1 MWAKFFIDHP
11 RFAMVISIVMALAG
25 VISITQLPVAQYPDV
40 TPPQI
45 RVSATFR
52 GANAQTVAKTVGA
65 PLEEAING
73 VDGMIYMNSTSS
85 NNGSYQLYVTFK
97 IGTNPDMALVKVQN
111 RVQQAQPQLPSE
123 VTANGITV
131 RTAFSDTLGM
141 VAITSPHGSY
151 NNLQLMDYAYR
162 NVKNVLSRVP
172 GMGDVS
178 VFGGRYSIRVWLD
191 PDRMASLGLSI
202 SDISSAIQ
210 SQNKQ
215 ASIGSIGA
223 APTDASQPLMYT
235 LTAKGRLSNV
245 SDFENIIVRTSDGG
259 MVKLG
264 DIARIE
270 LGSENYSYSNM
281 LNGEQAAMISMTQ
294 SSGSNALTV
303 MTGAKEVLAKLSK
316 DLPNDM
322 KFVLGYDSTEYVKE
336 TIKEIL
342 STLILTF
349 LLVVFVCWLFLQ
361 DWKVTLVPV
370 AAIPVSLLATFAGLA
385 FMGYSINILSL
396 FGLVLVI
403 GTVVDDAIV
412 VVERVTFIMDRDH
425 CDPKAATLQAMKDI
439 TGPMVATTLVF
450 LAIFVP
456 VAFMSGITGQIY
468 RQFAVT
474 ISISVMCSLV
484 FALTMSPAMC
494 AHLFTRIHKV
504 KHGPLAWF
512 NTGLANTTKF
522 YVDKSTW
529 IARRR
534 WLTASLVCIVIG
546 LCIFVIKVSPTAF
559 IPDEDQGTIFVSVQ
573 LPEGSAKERTFTL
586 LNQMAAQMKKVPG
599 VKLTMGIT
607 GFNIVGSSGE
617 NTGSIIVPLD
627 PWGQRKT
634 ADKSLQSIVG
644 KIRGIAAS
652 FPEAKINVITPPA
665 ISGLGVSGGIDLRLQ
680 QVDGDDPTQLAQVM
694 NSMLMKLNQAP
705 EFQYAFSTYT
715 SNTPHLYVDIDREKA
730 QMMNV
735 PVSTIFSTMQMY
747 FGSSYINDINLGSQ
761 VNKVMVESDWNY
773 RNKINKIGSIFV
785 TSSTGQQVPLETLI
799 KVTKILAPNTIN
811 RYNLYPSA
819 GITLVMKQGYSTG
832 QGMKRIAELAKGLP
846 AGYGYEYSGMS
857 YQEQHASG
865 QIALVLTISLL
876 FAFLFLVA
884 QYESWNVPISVIL
897 SLPVAMFGALA
908 GIHLM
913 GLPISIY
920 AQLGILLLIGLAAK
934 NAILIIEFAREQRE
948 VNGVSII
955 KAASIAAGE
964 RFRSVLMTAFTC
976 VLGVLPMLFAS
987 GAGAGSRK
995 AVGSTMFFGMNMA
1008 TIFGIFLIPGLYVLF
1023 ESLREGKFKHV
1034 DDGAY
1039 KAGKK
1044 DTQNTEQ
1051 ER

>member
-25 VISITQLPVAQYPDV
+25 AISITQLPVAQYPDV

-85 NNGSYQLYVTFK
+85 NNGSYQLFVTFK

-172 GMGDVS
+172 GMGDVN

-202 SDISSAIQ
+202 SDVSSAIQ

-259 MVKLG
+259 MVKLS

-303 MTGAKEVLAKLSK
+303 MSGAKEVLATLSK
-316 DLPNDM
+316 SLPNDM

-412 VVERVTFIMDRDH
+412 VVERVTFLMDRDH
-425 CDPKAATLQAMKDI
+425 TDPKTATLQAMKDI

-512 NTGLANTTKF
+512 NTGLAKTTKF

-694 NSMLMKLNQAP
+694 NGMLMKLNQAP

-773 RNKINKIGSIFV
+773 RNKIDKIGSIFV

-832 QGMKRIAELAKGLP
+832 QGMKRIAELAKRSAGGLR
-846 AGYGYEYSGMS
+846 
-857 YQEQHASG
+857 
-865 QIALVLTISLL
+865 L
-876 FAFLFLVA
+876 
-884 QYESWNVPISVIL
+884 
-897 SLPVAMFGALA
+897 
-908 GIHLM
+908 
-913 GLPISIY
+913 
-920 AQLGILLLIGLAAK
+920 
-934 NAILIIEFAREQRE
+934 
-948 VNGVSII
+948 
-955 KAASIAAGE
+955 
-964 RFRSVLMTAFTC
+964 
-976 VLGVLPMLFAS
+976 
-987 GAGAGSRK
+987 
-995 AVGSTMFFGMNMA
+995 
-1008 TIFGIFLIPGLYVLF
+1008 
-1023 ESLREGKFKHV
+1023 
-1034 DDGAY
+1034 
-1039 KAGKK
+1039 
-1044 DTQNTEQ
+1044 
-1051 ER
+1051 

>member
-1034 DDGAY
+1034 DDDAY